1 MSKPIVVIKVGGNDL
16 EKPDFIPQLTAA
28 IAQLQ
33 ADVNCIL
40 VHGGGRK
47 IDALMNRL
55 EIKPQYVDGQR
66 VTDEAVLEVAELV
79 LSGQVNKRL
88 VRALLQQGV
97 DSIGISGVDGGL
109 IQVEPWS
116 LEMGRVG
123 RVVAV
128 RGEVLGTLI
137 AAGFMP
143 VVSPISLGAEGSYNV
158 NADHAA
164 AAIAR
169 AVDAQRV
176 VFLTNVPGVMV
187 GDEIMAQ
194 LSHAKVQ
201 ALIQSG
207 AINGGMVPKVTA
219 ALETLK
225 QGVSEAHITN
235 LAGLQAGRGTTL
247 YL

>member
-1 MSKPIVVIKVGGNDL
+1 MPKSIVVIKVGGNDL

-33 ADVNCIL
+33 TDVNCIL
-40 VHGGGRK
+40 VHGGGRA
-47 IDALMNRL
+47 IDALMQQMGI
-55 EIKPQYVDGQR
+55 EPQYVDGQR
-66 VTDEAVLEVAELV
+66 VTDEGVLEVAELV

-97 DSIGISGVDGGL
+97 DSVGISGVDGGL

-116 LEMGRVG
+116 PEMGRVG

-128 RGEVLGTLI
+128 RGEVLETLI

-143 VVSPISLGAEGSYNV
+143 VISPISLGAEGSYNV

-169 AVDAQRV
+169 AVGAQRV

-201 ALIQSG
+201 ALIESG
-207 AINGGMVPKVTA
+207 AINGGMVPKVNA
-219 ALETLK
+219 ALETLE
-225 QGVSEAHITN
+225 QGVGEAHITN
-235 LAGLQAGRGTTL
+235 LAGLQAGSGTTL

>member
-16 EKPDFIPQLTAA
+16 EKLDFIPQLTAA

-33 ADVNCIL
+33 TDVNCIL
-40 VHGGGRK
+40 VHGGGRT

-55 EIKPQYVDGQR
+55 EIEPQYVEGQR

-79 LSGQVNKRL
+79 LSGQINKRL

-97 DSIGISGVDGGL
+97 DSIGISGVDGSL

-116 LEMGRVG
+116 PEMGRVG

-128 RGEVLGTLI
+128 RGEVLETLI
-137 AAGFMP
+137 AAGYMP
-143 VVSPISLGAEGSYNV
+143 VVSPISLGVEGSYNV

-164 AAIAR
+164 AAIAL

-201 ALIQSG
+201 ALIASG
-207 AINGGMVPKVTA
+207 AINGGMVPKVNA
-219 ALETLK
+219 ALETLE
-225 QGVSEAHITN
+225 QGVGEAHITN
-235 LAGLQAGRGTTL
+235 LAGLQTGSGTTL
-247 YL
+247 YI